1 MKKEK
6 LTDHEILFEIL
17 SVKLERLKHELCTL
31 DLKAIRRASEVYA
44 KKHSTTVSSAFVTIA
59 KVM

>member
-1 MKKEK
+1 MKEK

-17 SVKLERLKHELCTL
+17 SVKLDKLKNELCTL
-31 DLKAIRRASEVYA
+31 DLKAIRRASELYA
-44 KKHSTTVSSAFVTIA
+44 KKHSIPVSSAFVTIA